1 MSVRTPLLFAALA
14 VTTLVATG
22 CGTSTPASAG
32 NGTGGDTTQHGA
44 PRVHAPLDPA
54 KAAKKPCGLLTGPQ
68 LKTLG
73 MAGAEGVQEA
83 TPTGPVCSWDDL
95 EGASGQHVTFTFT
108 TGNGN
113 GGLDRVYELKSSFQL
128 FELQAP
134 LQDYPA
140 LLNAPADDRKKGVC
154 AFVVGIS
161 DAQILT
167 TNVKMRTGAKPA
179 PRVVEPC
186 TVAREAA
193 DLALTSIREQA

>member
-1 MSVRTPLLFAALA
+1 MRTPLLFAALA

-22 CGTSTPASAG
+22 CGTTTPAASAG

-44 PRVHAPLDPA
+44 PRVHAPLDST
-54 KAAKKPCGLLTGPQ
+54 KASQKPCTLLSDAQ

-73 MAGAEGVQEA
+73 MAGTSGAQEA
-83 TPTGPVCSWDDL
+83 TPTGPICSWDDL
-95 EGASGQHVTFTFT
+95 DGTSGQHVTFTFT

-113 GGLDRVYELKSSFQL
+113 GGLDRVYELKSTFQL

-140 LLNAPADDRKKGVC
+140 LLNAPTDDRKKGTC

-161 DAQILT
+161 DTQILT
-167 TNVKMRTGAKPA
+167 TTVKMRTGAKPA

-186 TVAREAA
+186 IVAREAA